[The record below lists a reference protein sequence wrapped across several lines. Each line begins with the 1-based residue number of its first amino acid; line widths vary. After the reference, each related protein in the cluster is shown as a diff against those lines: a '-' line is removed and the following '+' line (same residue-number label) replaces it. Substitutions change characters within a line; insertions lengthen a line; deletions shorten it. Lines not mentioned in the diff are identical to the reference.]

1 MGIFEVLLNRGGEK
15 KLLTRIE
22 ALEKALEAQDSRLR
36 MIKMEW
42 ESVLHKVNGVMG
54 RLNARIRKSE
64 AQETPE
70 GADVVE
76 NTPAPPLGSHRTL
89 AYMRGNRGVLPR

>member
-1 MGIFEVLLNRGGEK
+1 LGLWYRGGENK
-15 KLLTRIE
+15 NLTRIE

-70 GADVVE
+70 GQDVVE
-76 NTPAPPLGSHRTL
+76 ATPGPPPGSHAVL
-89 AYMRGNRGVLPR
+89 AHMRSKRGLLPR

>member
-1 MGIFEVLLNRGGEK
+1 MWIRGGEK

-22 ALEKALEAQDSRLR
+22 ALEKALEGQDSRLR

-54 RLNARIRKSE
+54 RLNARIRKNE
-64 AQETPE
+64 AQEPAEDPE
-70 GADVVE
+70 
-76 NTPAPPLGSHRTL
+76 PASPPVTRPVGVHSTL
-89 AYMRGNRGVLPR
+89 AHMRSKRGLLPR

>member
-1 MGIFEVLLNRGGEK
+1 MALWNRGGRNKE
-15 KLLTRIE
+15 LERIT

-42 ESVLHKVNGVMG
+42 ETVLHKVNGVMG

-64 AQETPE
+64 SQETPE
-70 GADVVE
+70 GQEVVE
-76 NTPAPPLGSHRTL
+76 STPAPSPGSHSAL
-89 AYMRGNRGVLPR
+89 AFMRSKRGVLPR

>member
-1 MGIFEVLLNRGGEK
+1 MLWWIRGGEN
-15 KLLTRIE
+15 KLLARIE
-22 ALEKALEAQDSRLR
+22 ALEKAVEGHDSTLRL
-36 MIKMEW
+36 IKIEW

-76 NTPAPPLGSHRTL
+76 ATPAPAPGSHRLL
-89 AYMRGNRGVLPR
+89 AHMRSNRGLLPR

>member
-1 MGIFEVLLNRGGEK
+1 MWIRGGEK
-15 KLLTRIE
+15 KNLARIE
-22 ALEKALEAQDSRLR
+22 ALEKALEGQDSRLR

-70 GADVVE
+70 GAEVVE
-76 NTPAPPLGSHRTL
+76 ATPAPAPGSHSTL
-89 AYMRGNRGVLPR
+89 AYMRSKRGVLPR